1 MNVAAKAAGSIASKA
16 LAINIFPTPANLA
29 ESREILRVL
38 QSYGEVTTY
47 KAFKVSSLNAS
58 PHTYQLLTLCVNLA

>member
-1 MNVAAKAAGSIASKA
+1 MNVAAKAAGSITSKA

-29 ESREILRVL
+29 ESREILRLL

-47 KAFKVSSLNAS
+47 KAFKVSSLNSSACTS
-58 PHTYQLLTLCVNLA
+58 TVIYHLNC

>member
-1 MNVAAKAAGSIASKA
+1 MNAAAKAAGSIASKA
-16 LAINIFPTPANLA
+16 LAINIFPTPSNLA

-47 KAFKVSSLNAS
+47 KAFKVKTPNTS
-58 PHTYQLLTLCVNLA
+58 PHTYQC